1 MSSVK
6 RLTRYCK
13 TVRPWASLP
22 FSGFRQA
29 AKRKRL
35 WKIILL
41 LARHAELWEWGAL
54 PEFRAASSHPFLFS
68 LILFDSRYGLRH
80 KGATACF
87 IVHSARDACNI
98 QELEVIVICSL
109 HFLNTGFKPDENQI
123 RDHQAE
129 LEGAYNELL
138 QLAAARRA
146 RLDESHKLQT
156 FYRDAEEEEMWV
168 SEKAHSLQ
176 STDYGHDLNSA
187 MVLLNKHE
195 VWECKNPLRLVWKI
209 SWIIREFPGCRWVG
223 YAVVDWQ
230 GWFAYVLFN
239 VHLSCGDKGVGVD
252 WLTFRGEFG
261 CGG

>member
-1 MSSVK
+1 M
-6 RLTRYCK
+6 
-13 TVRPWASLP
+13 
-22 FSGFRQA
+22 
-29 AKRKRL
+29 
-35 WKIILL
+35 
-41 LARHAELWEWGAL
+41 
-54 PEFRAASSHPFLFS
+54 
-68 LILFDSRYGLRH
+68 
-80 KGATACF
+80 
-87 IVHSARDACNI
+87 
-98 QELEVIVICSL
+98 VICSL

-195 VWECKNPLRLVWKI
+195 VWGCKHPLTSCMENFLDNTRV
-209 SWIIREFPGCRWVG
+209 SWMQMVG

-239 VHLSCGDKGVGVD
+239 VHLSCRNKGWRLIDLPSGANLVVGANASKKNLLWEVFISLSICYKSD
-252 WLTFRGEFG
+252 NFKSL
-261 CGG
+261 

>member
-1 MSSVK
+1 MGVRCTPIVPRGKLTSVSFFPDII
-6 RLTRYCK
+6 RL
-13 TVRPWASLP
+13 
-22 FSGFRQA
+22 
-29 AKRKRL
+29 
-35 WKIILL
+35 
-41 LARHAELWEWGAL
+41 AL
-54 PEFRAASSHPFLFS
+54 RNSPKGS
-68 LILFDSRYGLRH
+68 DSFF
-80 KGATACF
+80 F
-87 IVHSARDACNI
+87 IVHSARWCNI
-98 QELEVIVICSL
+98 QEFEVIVICSL

-138 QLAAARRA
+138 QLSAARRA

-223 YAVVDWQ
+223 YAVVDGQ

-239 VHLSCGDKGVGVD
+239 VHLSCGNKGVEVD